1 MQRPDIAEHLPIKPL
16 RLILGVIACIGIAAT
31 LFTLLFGFTTIPA
44 NSVGV
49 KTRFGAYH
57 EIVNPGLAY
66 AIPYIDEIYV
76 VPTQRL
82 QKLAVRFFYPGR
94 DEHVPG
100 RSAAGGNRDDDH
112 GRSEHRARAVGGAI
126 SDHRSKN
133 VFVWSARAGEN
144 LARSFRKRDA
154 GSHRRPDRG

>member
-1 MQRPDIAEHLPIKPL
+1 MQRPDIAEHLPIKTL
-16 RLILGVIACIGIAAT
+16 RLILGVIACIGILAT

-82 QKLAVRFFYPGR
+82 QKLEFGFSSP
-94 DEHVPG
+94 
-100 RSAAGGNRDDDH
+100 AATNMY
-112 GRSEHRARAVGGAI
+112 
-126 SDHRSKN
+126 
-133 VFVWSARAGEN
+133 
-144 LARSFRKRDA
+144 
-154 GSHRRPDRG
+154 